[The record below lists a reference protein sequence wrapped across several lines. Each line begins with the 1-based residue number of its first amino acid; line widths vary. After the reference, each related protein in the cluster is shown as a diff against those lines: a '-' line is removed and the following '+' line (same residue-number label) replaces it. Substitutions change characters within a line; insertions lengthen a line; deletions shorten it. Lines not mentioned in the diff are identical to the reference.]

1 MYTIYCATNKIN
13 NKIYIGLTI
22 DSISRRATAH
32 KSDALTKRY
41 NLPFH
46 NAIRKYGFDSFE
58 WKTLEDSIATREDAI
73 IRERHFIALLISQ
86 DESIGYNVSSGGDG
100 LNPSDTVTIK
110 KITDSVND
118 FYKNHHDRT
127 KHSKDRGGFP
137 VSVFK
142 IDGTLVATFA
152 TQIDACEQ
160 LKLPRGKVCLCLQG
174 KVRQTKGYII
184 KKAL

>member
-1 MYTIYCATNKIN
+1 MYTIYCAANKIN

-22 DSISRRATAH
+22 GSISRRATVH

-58 WKTLEDSIATREDAI
+58 WKMLEDLIATREEAMVK
-73 IRERHFIALLISQ
+73 ERYFIALLTSQ
-86 DESIGYNVSSGGDG
+86 DKSIGYNVSSGGDG
-100 LNPSDTVTIK
+100 LNPNDKNTIK

-118 FYKNHHDRT
+118 FYKNHHDRA

-142 IDGTLVATFA
+142 VDGTFIATFA

-160 LKLPRGKVCLCLQG
+160 LKLPRSKVCLCLQG
-174 KVRQTKGYII
+174 KVKQTKGYVI
-184 KKAL
+184 KRAS